1 MYLSRSSA
9 REVDAAE
16 LAVAERA
23 ADLEVVERHVAG
35 VVRALAVRGAHRGP
49 RRGFRAS
56 LPPGPAPATGTRC
69 APEPKRL
76 AEVMALV
83 LPSWCGV
90 DDERA
95 ARPCMSFWFR
105 AASEPERPPMAV
117 NLLSMDVI
125 VLACAVFR
133 GVAPLPRARAEG
145 VCVVL
150 LVSLPRRGGPLRT
163 SRAGAARAA
172 LGSSRGRGAAGGC
185 GSRAARD
192 AEEAD
197 RADAQQRSA

>member
-1 MYLSRSSA
+1 MSRSLEC
-9 REVDAAE
+9 RGG
-16 LAVAERA
+16 RA
-23 ADLEVVERHVAG
+23 
-35 VVRALAVRGAHRGP
+35 
-49 RRGFRAS
+49 
-56 LPPGPAPATGTRC
+56 ATGTRC
-69 APEPKRL
+69 AEPKRL

-145 VCVVL
+145 VLCVVCA
-150 LVSLPRRGGPLRT
+150 SREPSGATRRVRCA
-163 SRAGAARAA
+163 RRAAGAARAA
-172 LGSSRGRGAAGGC
+172 LGSSRVQRRSGRVRLARCAVAGASGARC
-185 GSRAARD
+185 KSLPDVVCFCAAPWRRAAELF
-192 AEEAD
+192 A
-197 RADAQQRSA
+197 